1 MHTQKF
7 TILHS
12 NDMHGD
18 FLAEIGGESGSLI
31 GGLALLSGYIN
42 KVRREEENVL
52 YVIAGDMVQGSLI
65 DTEYKGI
72 STIEIMNYL
81 APDVVS
87 LGNHELD
94 YGLEHLLFL
103 EKMANFPIV
112 NANLYIKK
120 YYKRLMM
127 PHIIIKKAGLDI
139 LFIGIITEKVMD
151 TISRDSMIGS
161 FISIEE
167 ASHEIGR
174 ICDAY
179 RNDDIDLTVLLTHIG
194 FDSDR
199 ELAKMLNPAWGVD
212 LIIGGHSHTILEH
225 PVRENNI
232 LIAQA
237 GVGTDHIGRF
247 DIFVDDETNSI
258 VDYGWQLIEISE
270 KTANP
275 DLKLLEYIHSYQ
287 QEVDRKYNALLA
299 KFALPL
305 THPCREQET
314 SLGNLVSDIF
324 REVAEC
330 DIMLM
335 GSGAIRS
342 AELGPAVT
350 LGALRACFPFD
361 DSLKRF
367 TIRGSQIKRIFAHIM
382 RPENRTGE
390 GECYQASTGI
400 RAVYNDR
407 IKTLE
412 SLSLNGEP
420 VDEVRRYTIGL
431 IGYHADNSE
440 KNLNISLAELSA
452 GGPSKTIATSTTA
465 VLEEYLQVHPNLSSH
480 VEGRL
485 VYLNS

>member
-1 MHTQKF
+1 
-7 TILHS
+7 
-12 NDMHGD
+12 
-18 FLAEIGGESGSLI
+18 
-31 GGLALLSGYIN
+31 
-42 KVRREEENVL
+42 
-52 YVIAGDMVQGSLI
+52 MVQGSLI

-120 YYKRLMM
+120 YFKRLMM
-127 PHIIIKKAGLDI
+127 PHLIIKKAGLDI

-167 ASHEIGR
+167 ASREVGR

-199 ELAKMLNPAWGVD
+199 ELAKMLDPAWGVD
-212 LIIGGHSHTILEH
+212 MIIGGHSHTILDR
-225 PVRENNI
+225 PVTENNI
-232 LIAQA
+232 LITQA

-247 DIFVDDETNSI
+247 DLIIDDDTNRI
-258 VDYGWQLIEISE
+258 VDFSWQLVEISE
-270 KTANP
+270 KTAQP

-287 QEVDRKYNALLA
+287 QEVDRKYNALVT
-299 KFALPL
+299 KFSRPL

-330 DIMLM
+330 DVMLL

-350 LGALRACFPFD
+350 LGALRACFPFE

-367 TIRGSQIKRIFAHIM
+367 TINGNKIKRIFSHFM

-390 GECYQASTGI
+390 GECYQVSAGV

-407 IKTLE
+407 TKNLE
-412 SLSLNGEP
+412 SLVLNGEP
-420 VDEVRRYTIGL
+420 VEDAGQYTIGL
-431 IGYHADNSE
+431 IGYHVDNST
-440 KNLNISLAELSA
+440 KNLNITPEDLVV
-452 GGPSKTIATSTTA
+452 GGPSKTVATSTTA
-465 VLEEYLQVHPNLSSH
+465 VLEEYLRINPNLSRR

-485 VYLNS
+485 MYIS